1 MMEDSNSK
9 GQITTDDMLK
19 LVEDLVSFPF
29 PQVCKHLAAG
39 WIVYLLESKGLL
51 SHEQA
56 YALADKLCR
65 ADDEGSLDIIWDFRG
80 SRNNEVPRRPEQE
93 FKGNE

>member
-9 GQITTDDMLK
+9 GQITTEDMLK

-39 WIVYLLESKGLL
+39 WIVDLLESKGLL
-51 SHEQA
+51 SYEQA
-56 YALADKLCR
+56 YVLSANLCR
-65 ADDEGSLDIIWDFRG
+65 ADDEGSLDIIK
-80 SRNNEVPRRPEQE
+80 EL
-93 FKGNE
+93 KK